1 MDDLIKIK
9 IVKPGMVDESVTA
22 TLLTNPAAVE
32 DLFFVKPLRELAFR
46 GGSTVTININGAL
59 RVVVERNIHWEL
71 PATEADALLEADKNR
86 IKTIITVVSAARE
99 LRKQIERLYEK
110 YGTDPV
116 CRLNF
121 NKRLDYIGV
130 PFPFNWSNKVSALDV
145 AGMLGQENN
154 IRQFKNKL
162 AYLPQNYPLLL
173 SNNLYITVEKF
184 MQEYDSMNVDFCHAC
199 GKLTLLNTSGVRV
212 LNNPRHDVLCPDC
225 SGRYVARRCE
235 NCGDEY
241 ITADMCTTYSDGCVC
256 SNCGN
261 LYTRCENCGY
271 LVYDDDVE
279 YDCDN
284 DESLCPDCYAERTT
298 SSDSEIHEY
307 SYKPRAH
314 LKNDT
319 EKEAKP
325 DMYFGMEIEVSGSQ
339 RYAREFTKCFDKN
352 SLYLKSDCSIVNGG
366 FEIVTHPMTFE
377 YWKKKFRSSLSQG
390 LAELRKHNFRG
401 HNYGGIHIHV
411 TRSAID
417 YDTWCKMV
425 TMFSNDANKKAWL
438 ILTQRKE
445 DNLQTW
451 ARLKPY
457 DHGNLESMIKD
468 VYRKNNY
475 QEGCHL
481 NSTRYS
487 CLNCTRNT
495 IEFRVFNS
503 NLRIERVMKNLD
515 IVHAMISFAS
525 SPRRTNVSMEKFT
538 EYIRKHRDLYPD
550 LNNFMD
556 EKQWEQLMANDF
568 RSTVAPDVPVAEV

>member
-1 MDDLIKIK
+1 MDDLVEVK
-9 IVKPGMVDESVTA
+9 IVKSKRVSESDVV
-22 TLLTNPAAVE
+22 TLLANPAAVE
-32 DLFFVKPLRELAFR
+32 DLFFVKPLRGLSSR
-46 GGSTVTININGAL
+46 GGSGATTTNINGVL
-59 RVVVERNIHWEL
+59 RVVVECNTHWEL
-71 PATEADALLEADKNR
+71 SVTEAGALIEADKNR
-86 IKTIITVVSAARE
+86 IKTIIMVASAARE

-110 YGTDPV
+110 YGTNPV

-121 NKRLDYIGV
+121 DKTLNYAGV

-145 AGMLGQENN
+145 VRTLNRENN
-154 IRQFKNKL
+154 IRLFKNKL

-173 SNNLYITVEKF
+173 SNNFYITVENF
-184 MQEYDSMNVDFCHAC
+184 MQYDSRNVGFCHAC
-199 GKLTLLNTSGVRV
+199 DKLTLLNTSGVRV
-212 LNNPRHDVLCPDC
+212 LDNPSHGVLCSAC
-225 SGRYVARRCE
+225 SVRYAVRRCE

-241 ITADMCTTYSDGCVC
+241 IIADLSETYGNGYVC
-256 SNCGN
+256 SNCIDN
-261 LYTRCENCGY
+261 YARCEDCGCY
-271 LVYDDDVE
+271 VNDDDVE
-279 YDCDN
+279 YDCDTN
-284 DESLCPDCYAERTT
+284 EYVCPNCYAERMA
-298 SSDSEIHEY
+298 SDSEIHEY

-445 DNLQTW
+445 DRLQEW

-457 DHGNLESMIKD
+457 THGDLESMIKD
-468 VYRKNNY
+468 VYRKNSY
-475 QEGCHL
+475 QEGCNL

-525 SPRRTNVSMEKFT
+525 NPRRTNVSMEKFT

-556 EKQWEQLMANDF
+556 EKQWGQLMANDF
-568 RSTVAPDVPVAEV
+568 RSTVAPDVSVAEV